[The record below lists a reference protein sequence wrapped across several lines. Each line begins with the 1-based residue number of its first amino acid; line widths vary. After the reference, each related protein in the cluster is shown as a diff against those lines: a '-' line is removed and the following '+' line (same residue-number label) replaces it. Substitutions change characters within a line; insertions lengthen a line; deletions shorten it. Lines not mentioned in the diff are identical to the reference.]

1 MTDEVN
7 NQTNETSNQPNYV
20 QEVINRLIVQRND
33 AMSKNAELE
42 AQISMLV
49 SKLQKLEAEQKAG
62 DLFMKDT
69 PETDKVQ
76 EEAIN

>member
-1 MTDEVN
+1 
-7 NQTNETSNQPNYV
+7 
-20 QEVINRLIVQRND
+20 
-33 AMSKNAELE
+33 MSKNAELE

-69 PETDKVQ
+69 PKTDEVQ
-76 EEAIN
+76 EEVIN